1 MFQYISC
8 FLIIAVLIFLNMNYV
23 GHKTF
28 VPVMGTGFTIDTPIR
43 IAKYGISSVISLV
56 DDTLIEEMRKHYCEK
71 FGESYQAINKN
82 DEDSRAR
89 RITAYLN
96 LIDKIVKQQFQE
108 IRQSAFETGSEITK
122 YFELLPESSPLK
134 KKYRAMLDTT
144 DTALKKDLQ
153 EQLRDSME
161 IGRIDVNIMTKLDR
175 SNYDPKTQEL
185 LPQEY
190 SDALAALRGFAKSTL
205 HAAIVF
211 SAGFNRRLYN
221 YISEF
226 KDFYAD
232 KTGYIKKRIILKVSD
247 YRSSLIQG
255 KFLAKKG
262 LWVSEYRFESGL
274 NCGGHAFVGSGQM
287 LGPIL
292 EEFKNRKQEL
302 INNLHKICSEALKIK
317 NYVTFSNPLPVHI
330 TAQGGIGTHAEDQFI
345 KDYYDLDATGWG
357 TPFLLCPEVTE
368 VDEETL
374 GLLKNA
380 GNKELDLSDVS
391 PLGVPFN
398 NLFTSPS
405 ERRKNQR
412 IADNRPGSPCP
423 RGHLAN
429 NTEFTDKP
437 ICTASRTY
445 QKLKIDQLKTLG
457 LTPDEYQRQY
467 DALVDKSCLCHDL
480 GAGALKKYGISSS
493 SELNPAICP
502 GPTLKYYSKILTLRE
517 MLDRIYGRQSFE
529 TTVTRPHMFVQES
542 EIYVKYFIKTVQKSL
557 LFHISADELNLE
569 DIKANLCEGI
579 EYYLN
584 LVKTDRF
591 RGWWSQAAAIEKE
604 LHTQKEKLCRFLE
617 TCPESFVVPAPS

>member
-1 MFQYISC
+1 
-8 FLIIAVLIFLNMNYV
+8 
-23 GHKTF
+23 
-28 VPVMGTGFTIDTPIR
+28 MGTGFTVDTPIR

-56 DDTLIEEMRKHYCEK
+56 DDTLIEEMRKHYCKK
-71 FGESYQAINKN
+71 FGEIYQAINKG
-82 DEDSRAR
+82 DEDHRAR

-96 LIDKIVKQQFQE
+96 LIDKIVQKQFQE
-108 IRQSAFETGSEITK
+108 LRQSAFEAGSEITK
-122 YFELLPESSPLK
+122 YFEMLPDSSPLK
-134 KKYRAMLDTT
+134 MKYLEMLK
-144 DTALKKDLQ
+144 TADVSFKKDLQ
-153 EQLRDSME
+153 EQLRNSME

-175 SNYDPKTQEL
+175 LNYNPQTQEI

-221 YISEF
+221 YIGEF

-317 NYVTFSNPLPVHI
+317 NCVTFSNPLPVHI
-330 TAQGGIGTHAEDQFI
+330 TAQGGIGTHAEDQFL
-345 KDYYDLDATGWG
+345 KDYYELDATGWG
-357 TPFLLCPEVTE
+357 TPFLLCPETTA

-374 GLLKNA
+374 NLLKDA
-380 GNKELDLSDVS
+380 GEKELDLSDVS

-398 NLFTSPS
+398 NLCTSPS
-405 ERRKNQR
+405 ERRKKQR
-412 IADNRPGSPCP
+412 IAEGRPGSACP

-445 QKLKIDQLKTLG
+445 LKLKIDQLKSKSL
-457 LTPDEYQRQY
+457 PPEEYQRQY
-467 DALVDKSCLCHDL
+467 DALVDKACLCNDL
-480 GAGALKKYGISSS
+480 GAGALKKYNIPSR
-493 SELNPAICP
+493 SELNPSVCP
-502 GPTLKYYSKILTLRE
+502 GPNLKYYSKILTLHE
-517 MLDRIYGRQSFE
+517 MMDRVYGRQTFE
-529 TTVTRPHMFVQES
+529 NTVNRPHMFVQES
-542 EIYVKYFIKTVQKSL
+542 EIYIKYFIKTVQKSL
-557 LFHISADELNLE
+557 LFHISAEELNLE
-569 DIKANLCEGI
+569 DIKTNLCEGI
-579 EYYLN
+579 EYYLK

-591 RGWWSQAAAIEKE
+591 REWWSQAAAIEQE
-604 LHTQKEKLCRFLE
+604 LCIQKDKLCRFLE
-617 TCPESFVVPAPS
+617 TCPERLLAPAQS